1 MLEGLVAGLLNRFLG
16 MYVNNFD
23 PKQLKVGIWSGDVK
37 LRNLQLR
44 KEALDQL
51 KLPINVLEGHL
62 GELTL
67 IIPWSNL
74 SGAPVK
80 VFIEDVFLLASPKE
94 DAAYD
99 EDEEERRKQRIKMEK
114 LDSAELLKE
123 RSQEGLS
130 SEEQKKN
137 QSFTQSLVTKIVDN
151 LQVTIKNIH
160 VRYEDSISTPGH
172 PFALG
177 VTLQEFSAVST
188 NGEWTPTFIQD
199 STKSTHKLAKLGA
212 LAVYWNTD
220 TELYGSGREIDQE
233 DRPTLT
239 HEEMVA
245 KFKGMIAKPDETKPD
260 YQFVL
265 RPVSGQAKIVLD
277 KTGDIHIPKTKASL
291 LFEEIGLVLD
301 DDQYRDGLMMV
312 DLFHYFIR
320 HQEYKKL
327 QPKGV
332 TPKEDPRAW
341 FKFAG
346 DAILSKIH
354 ERNRRWSWEY
364 FRERR
369 DDRKRYIEL
378 FKKRKQQQQFSAED
392 SADIEALE
400 RRLDY
405 EDLRFW
411 RSLGRNQLKKENAAA
426 LKSKPAQP
434 QQQGWLAWAWGSKPA
449 EEQHSDMEEN
459 TQITEEQKRELYDA
473 IDWDEKTALAESV
486 DVPRDS
492 VKIQVEASLSTGSF
506 TLKKNHNGKLKDL
519 ISLHFDVFK
528 AKALQRPDSFLAALS
543 LGGLRVNDG
552 TTPNSLFPEIVRVKD
567 APETQERKALT
578 IEELESCDDEPF
590 FNIEVEQNPID
601 REGDIAVVGSLKPL
615 EIVWNPNSVVGVA
628 DFFRPPE
635 RHMESISALM
645 ESAGATVEGFREQTR
660 AGLEF
665 ALEEHKT
672 INAQLDL
679 QAPLIIVPVS
689 IATKESTCL
698 ILDAGHISVN
708 SKLVDQDTMK
718 QIQSKQR
725 QQYSN
730 EDFERL
736 ESVMYDK
743 FLVKLTSTQL
753 LIGPSIKA
761 TKKQLI
767 DRDAS
772 QPLHIVDQINID
784 FVVETSILP
793 KAPNLTKLKV
803 SGHLPVLQA
812 TMSDAKYK
820 NLMRVIDVAIPKFGD
835 DKTAQNKSKEQTR
848 PTSRSSKAS
857 RPRLASSASN
867 RSRKDARRKSSQF
880 PFLQQQTAIVIDDD
894 DLDEDDNDNYED
906 ASDGVDNE
914 QITMQQ
920 RSFELKFKVDTL
932 KGSLYRSDPDR
943 TKPDE
948 LLVELVANDF
958 DLEFFLRPYDMS
970 AEVSL
975 GSVTMDDFVDDPPA
989 EFKSIISSG
998 DVEDREQKR
1007 SLVKVRFTKVNSQS
1021 PEFMPVYEGVET
1033 NVTAAISTINL
1044 IVTRKTLLT
1053 LLDFILATF
1062 TGDNNEAVSK
1072 REQKAIEAAES
1083 DDNEVEVAV
1092 DTPTEDAQANT
1103 ASIRVK
1109 ADLKS
1114 IRLILN
1120 NDGIRL
1126 ATLSFNHADVGVF
1139 LRGKTMRMSAKLGD
1153 LNLVDDVNQGVPDD
1167 SPLRRLIAI
1176 EGDDLADFRYETFD
1190 AENPKTYPGYDSSI
1204 FLRAGSFKLN
1214 FLEEPFRKIIDFVV
1228 KFGKMQAIFNAAR
1241 QAAANQANQIQQSTS
1256 RFKYDVV
1263 VKTPIVVFPRV
1274 VQLGQPKRD
1283 LLTAYLG
1290 EIYAQNKFAPLDDS
1304 EDAQIAT
1311 KISAGIR
1318 NIRLTSDFNY
1328 EDDKSEELELIDHV
1342 DLGFNVT
1349 YAEHQHGK
1357 KRPEL
1362 EIQGT
1367 MSDFNLKLTQYQ
1379 LRFLMEISKSV
1390 PAAFASDS
1398 DAQVESAEQ
1407 DVDEDTLKRARSMPV
1422 EKASGDDDQ
1431 LVDLS
1436 PELRSRDKTWT
1447 TLDLVFQVQIIGME
1461 LIMAPEG
1468 KPVGNIETA
1477 SLSRFSLDDTR
1488 VKTRMLNDG
1497 SLEGEFL
1504 ISSFTIHDSR
1514 SRDANKYRRI
1524 MTSLN
1529 KDVQQLMASVTMTGG
1544 KDKSLIAMV
1553 TVDSPRIIFAL
1564 DYLFA
1569 IQNFV
1574 TVGLTAEDPLAIDDE
1589 SLLDVQSTEESDADL
1604 DAASSRAVSTK
1615 HITASQQVDTT
1626 EATAGYGDKDK
1637 TPSAMNVA
1645 FRVNVVDAQVILIAN
1660 PLSSSSEAIVLG
1672 TKQVLLS
1679 QQQALTFQISEI
1691 GMFMC
1696 RMDKFEDSRLRIL
1709 DDFSIQMSMDS
1720 SKPGLT
1726 SIHVD
1731 VEPLILRLSLRD
1743 ILLALQIASKATEL
1757 SSSQPQNDSKPSA
1770 VDEKARQLRQAGL
1783 KQRTASGKGPSTLA
1797 ARTRVTKSAGPGA
1810 KIAAA
1815 QGSQANEFES
1825 DGALQN
1831 PPRQREELTATI
1843 DGIRIV
1849 LIGDTHELPIFDLGI
1864 KCLTATAEDWSS
1876 NLKAGTAVDIYMNV
1890 YNFSKSSWEPLLEPW
1905 QMGVGIAKEQDTGL
1919 LSIDVTSKKVFDVT
1933 LTTATIALASKSFAF
1948 LSQDEDVLGKPRGV
1962 DAPYRIRNYTGFE
1975 AVVQSK
1981 STVTDE
1987 VTTTRLEDGQQ
1998 VPWSF
2003 EPWEKM
2009 RENLLAESSS
2019 NDVTIQLEGS
2029 GFDPV
2034 KSVRL
2039 NREGE
2044 FIYGLRPKTDTVLH
2058 RLLVEVS
2065 LGQDNVKYVTLR
2077 SPLVVENDT
2086 QIPVELGVYDAE
2098 EGHLLKIEKI
2108 SPGESRPAPVGAVFL
2123 KSLLIRPD
2131 SGFGY
2136 AWSSETLWWRDLLKR
2151 PTRTMVCKGENGDP
2165 FYFQVN
2171 ATFDK
2176 ANPLTRNY
2184 PYMRLK
2190 ISPPIVL
2197 ENLLP
2202 HDFKYRIYDK
2212 DTKKDWTN
2220 FLRKGGLSPVHVVE
2234 LSHLLLLSI
2243 DMQDTV
2249 FKPSDFAVVN
2259 PGHSDEFKKEK
2270 KLICKDQD
2278 GLQLTLQL
2286 HYFKIPDSGGA
2297 FRVTVY
2303 SPYVILNKTGLDLS
2317 IRAKSFMQSAKAAA
2331 GQSLLTQGLEAGQER
2346 PKATPFMFSYGNDDN
2361 RNRTLLKIADSDWS
2375 KPQSFDAIG
2384 STNEVVLPSTK
2395 KNSEIHV
2402 GITIESGEG
2411 KYKMTKVVTL
2421 APRFVLA
2428 NKLDEEINVRESS
2441 ASGFMTLKPGA
2452 LQPIHFMQKT
2462 AVKQLSLCHA
2472 GMNNDW
2478 TSPFNISDIGTTHIK
2493 IAKHGQRQ
2501 RLIRAEILMEAATVF
2516 VHLSMETK
2524 NWPFSMRNESDT
2536 EFTFYQANPNVDED
2550 GVEDRSGWKPI
2561 RYRLPPRSIM
2571 PYAWDYPA
2579 GKFREI
2585 VLNTQGKE
2593 RHVKLAEIGNQIPMK
2608 AVTASGQQKIIDINV
2623 AADGPTQTLI
2633 LSNYRPSKS
2642 LYRQKSRSGSRTNN
2656 AEGFEVKSQETGATF
2671 RAQLKLSGIG
2681 ISLINSQLRE
2691 LAYITFRDV
2700 QLRYQE
2706 SQLYQTVSLAV
2717 KWIQIDNQLY
2727 GGLFPMILYPSVVP
2741 KKAQEVDAH
2750 PSLHAMVTRVKD
2762 DSYGVLYIKYATLLL
2777 QQMTIEL
2784 DEDFVYAVLDF
2795 SNIPGAAWSNSPDQ
2809 GKLCD
2814 EELDIPEP
2822 KQQQSGQD
2830 IYFELLNIQP
2840 MQLDLS
2846 FMRTERV
2853 NAEDKTSSR
2862 NPLMFF
2868 LNVMTMAI
2876 GNVNDAPIRLNAL
2889 MLDNVRVSVP
2899 ALTQNISNHYSQE
2912 VLYQVH
2918 KILGSADFLGNP
2930 VGLFNN
2936 ISSGLT
2942 DVFYEP
2948 YQGLILSDKPED
2960 FALGVGKGA
2969 ASFVKKSVYGF
2980 TDSFSKFT
2988 GSLSKGLAAATLD
3001 KQFQDR
3007 RRITRA
3013 RNRPKHALY
3022 GVTAG
3027 ANSFFTSAASG
3038 VGGLVR
3044 KPLEGAEQ
3052 EGAMGFFKGIGK
3064 GVVGFA
3070 TKPAIGVL
3078 DMASNVSE
3086 GIRNTTTVFDG
3097 SELERVRYARFISA
3111 DGIVRPYNGRE
3122 SMGQN
3127 WLKQVDNGK
3136 YFNEQYIAHLE
3147 LPREDMV
3154 VMVTYSRILLIRSR
3168 RLTSEWDVPLKDVQT
3183 IAKERTGLS
3192 LTLRGGTNGP
3202 FLPVGDE
3209 SGRAFL
3215 YKMVAVAVE
3224 EFNRRFRGL
3233 E

>member
-16 MYVNNFD
+16 MYVKNFD
-23 PKQLKVGIWSGDVK
+23 PAQLKVGIWSGDVK
-37 LRNLQLR
+37 LRNLELR
-44 KEALDQL
+44 REALDQL
-51 KLPINVLEGHL
+51 KLPINVMEGHL

-74 SGAPVK
+74 RGAPVK
-80 VFIEDVFLLASPKE
+80 VFIEDVFLLASPRE
-94 DAAYD
+94 EAAYD
-99 EDEEERRKQRIKMEK
+99 EQEEERRKQRIKMEK

-123 RSQEGLS
+123 RSQEGMS
-130 SEEQKKN
+130 QEEQKKS
-137 QSFTQSLVTKIVDN
+137 QTFTQSLVTKIVDN
-151 LQVTIKNIH
+151 LQVTVKNIH
-160 VRYEDSISTPGH
+160 IRYEDSISAPGH

-177 VTLQEFSAVST
+177 VTLEEFSAVST
-188 NGEWTPTFIQD
+188 DGQWKPTFVQD
-199 STKSTHKLAKLGA
+199 STKSTHKLATLGA

-220 TELYGSGREIDQE
+220 TELLGPGREVDTG
-233 DRPTLT
+233 DKPPMP
-239 HEEMVA
+239 HDEMVD
-245 KFKGMIAKPDETKPD
+245 KFKSLIGSTEDTGLNH
-260 YQFVL
+260 QFIL
-265 RPVSGQAKIVLD
+265 RPVNGKAKIVLD
-277 KTGDIHIPKTKASL
+277 KTGDVHAPKAKASL
-291 LFEEIGLVLD
+291 LFEEIGLVID

-320 HQEYKKL
+320 HQEYKKF

-341 FKFAG
+341 LKFAG
-346 DAILSKIH
+346 DSVLSKIH
-354 ERNRRWSWEY
+354 EKNRRWSWEY
-364 FRERR
+364 FKERR
-369 DDRKRYIEL
+369 DDRQRYIEL
-378 FKKRKQQQQFSAED
+378 FKKRKQQQQLSSQENED
-392 SADIEALE
+392 INKLE
-400 RRLDY
+400 IKLDY

-411 RSLGRNQLKKENAAA
+411 RSLARNQLKKENAAA
-426 LKSKPAQP
+426 LKNQP
-434 QQQGWLAWAWGSKPA
+434 PKQEQQGWLAWAWGSGQKQQEHHA
-449 EEQHSDMEEN
+449 EDDEN
-459 TQITEEQKRELYDA
+459 TQITEEQRKELYDA
-473 IDWDEKTALAESV
+473 IEFDEKTALAESV

-492 VKIQVEASLSTGSF
+492 VKMQVEAWLSTGSF
-506 TLKKNHNGKLKDL
+506 TLKKSHNGKRSDL
-519 ISLHFDVFK
+519 LSLHFDVFK
-528 AKALQRPDSFLAALS
+528 AKVLQRPDSFLADLS

-552 TTPNSLFPEIVRVKD
+552 TTPDSLFPEIVRVKD
-567 APETQERKALT
+567 APEIHDQKRLT
-578 IEELESCDDEPF
+578 IEELEDNDDEPF
-590 FNIEVEQNPID
+590 FRFEVEQNPID
-601 REGDIAVVGSLKPL
+601 REGDIALSGSLKPL
-615 EIVWNPNSVVGVA
+615 EIVWNPNFVVGVA

-635 RHMESISALM
+635 RHMESITALM
-645 ESAGATVEGFREQTR
+645 ETAGATVETFREQTR

-689 IATKESTCL
+689 INVKESTCL

-708 SKLVDQDTMK
+708 SELVDQDTMK

-725 QQYSN
+725 QSYTD
-730 EDFERL
+730 EDFKRL

-743 FLVKLTSTQL
+743 FLVKLSSTQV
-753 LIGPSIKA
+753 LIGPSIEA
-761 TKKQLI
+761 TKAQISNKDDTQH
-767 DRDAS
+767 
-772 QPLHIVDQINID
+772 LHVVEEINVD

-803 SGHLPVLQA
+803 SGHLPMLHA
-812 TMSDAKYK
+812 TISDSKYK
-820 NLMRVIDVAIPKFGD
+820 NLMRIIDVAIPKFGNQELQQ
-835 DKTAQNKSKEQTR
+835 AQIKDSQDQAVTTR
-848 PTSRSSKAS
+848 PRGLST
-857 RPRLASSASN
+857 ASN
-867 RSRKDARRKSSQF
+867 RSRSRKDTNSRRKSSQF
-880 PFLQQQTAIVIDDD
+880 PFMQQQTAIVIDEDD
-894 DLDEDDNDNYED
+894 DDQDEFED
-906 ASDGVDNE
+906 ADDGGRSNKE
-914 QITMQQ
+914 QLKLQQ

-943 TKPDE
+943 KKPDQ
-948 LLVELVANDF
+948 LLVELVAENF
-958 DLEFFLRPYDMS
+958 DLLFYLRPYDMS

-975 GSVTMDDFVDDPPA
+975 GSVIMDDFVDNPPA
-989 EFKSIISSG
+989 EFKSIVSSG
-998 DVEDREQKR
+998 DVEDREQNR
-1007 SLVKVRFTKVNSQS
+1007 SLVSVKFTKVNRLS

-1062 TGDNNEAVSK
+1062 TGNNNQAATPQ
-1072 REQKAIEAAES
+1072 EQKAIS
-1083 DDNEVEVAV
+1083 DSEDDDEGVEIAV
-1092 DTPTEDAQANT
+1092 DAPPEDGPTNAG
-1103 ASIRVK
+1103 SIRVK
-1109 ADLKS
+1109 IDLKS

-1139 LRGKTMRMSAKLGD
+1139 LLGKTMRVNARLGN
-1153 LNLVDDVNQGVPDD
+1153 LNLVDDINQGVSED
-1167 SPLRRLIAI
+1167 SNLRQLISI
-1176 EGDDLADFRYETFD
+1176 QGDELADFRYETFD
-1190 AENPKTYPGYDSSI
+1190 ATNKKAYPGYDSSVY
-1204 FLRAGSFKLN
+1204 LRAGSVKLN
-1214 FLEEPFRKIIDFVV
+1214 FLEEPFRKIIQFLV
-1228 KFGKMQAIFNAAR
+1228 KFGKMQAIYNAAR
-1241 QAAANQANQIQQSTS
+1241 QAAASQATQIQQSTNK
-1256 RFKYDVV
+1256 FKYDVV

-1274 VQLGQPKRD
+1274 VNHGHPKRD
-1283 LLTAYLG
+1283 VITAYLG
-1290 EIYAQNKFAPLDDS
+1290 EIYAQNKFAPLDDAQDS
-1304 EDAQIAT
+1304 QIAT

-1328 EDDKSEELELIDHV
+1328 PGDLSEELELIDKV

-1349 YAEHQHGK
+1349 YAEHQDGT

-1362 EIQGT
+1362 EIEGS

-1379 LRFLMEISKSV
+1379 LRFLMEISKAV
-1390 PAAFASDS
+1390 PAAFATDS
-1398 DAQVESAEQ
+1398 EEQ
-1407 DVDEDTLKRARSMPV
+1407 DQEAEREVDKDTLQRARSMPLDKKGSEE
-1422 EKASGDDDQ
+1422 EKQ
-1431 LVDLS
+1431 VDLG
-1436 PELRSRDKTWT
+1436 PELSPKNQTWT
-1447 TLDLVFQVQIIGME
+1447 KLDLVFQVNTIGME
-1461 LIMAPEG
+1461 LLLAPDDKPIG
-1468 KPVGNIETA
+1468 KLEDA
-1477 SLSRFSLDDTR
+1477 SLSRFSLDVTKL
-1488 VKTRMLNDG
+1488 KTRMLNDG

-1504 ISSFTIHDSR
+1504 IHSFTIYDSR
-1514 SRDANKYRRI
+1514 PRETNKFRRI
-1524 MTSLN
+1524 MTSSN
-1529 KDVQQLMASVTMTGG
+1529 KEVQQLMASITMSGG
-1544 KDKSLIAMV
+1544 QDRSLIAIV

-1574 TVGLTAEDPLAIDDE
+1574 MVGLQPEEPSPVDDE
-1589 SLLDVQSTEESDADL
+1589 SLFETPDESEADADSMQVTWSNKPKSQKSSREGAEETQAETEEKPQSTMSIA
-1604 DAASSRAVSTK
+1604 
-1615 HITASQQVDTT
+1615 
-1626 EATAGYGDKDK
+1626 Y
-1637 TPSAMNVA
+1637 
-1645 FRVNVVDAQVILIAN
+1645 RVNIVDAQVILIAN
-1660 PLSSSSEAIVLG
+1660 PLSASSEAIVLG

-1679 QQQALTFQISEI
+1679 QQHALTFQVSEI
-1691 GMFMC
+1691 GMFLC
-1696 RMDKFEDSRLRIL
+1696 RMDRFEDSRLRLI
-1709 DDFSIQMSMDS
+1709 DDFSVQMSMDS
-1720 SKPGLT
+1720 SKPNIT
-1726 SIHVD
+1726 SIHAD
-1731 VEPLILRLSLRD
+1731 IEPLILRLSLRD

-1757 SSSQPQNDSKPSA
+1757 SDQQQKDQKESKSA
-1770 VDEKARQLRQAGL
+1770 SAADEKARKLRQAGL
-1783 KQRTASGKGPSTLA
+1783 KQRTASGKGPSTIANKTIMSKTALVA
-1797 ARTRVTKSAGPGA
+1797 A
-1810 KIAAA
+1810 
-1815 QGSQANEFES
+1815 SQAKQAHNDS
-1825 DGALQN
+1825 NNTAVQTQ
-1831 PPRQREELTATI
+1831 PKRHEELSATI
-1843 DGIRIV
+1843 EGIRVV
-1849 LIGDTHELPIFDLGI
+1849 LIGDVHELPILDLGI
-1864 KCLTATAEDWSS
+1864 KNFTATAEDWSS
-1876 NLKAGTAVDIYMNV
+1876 NLKAETAIDIYTNV
-1890 YNFSKSSWEPLLEPW
+1890 YNFSKSAWEPLLEPW
-1905 QMGVGIAKEQDTGL
+1905 QVGFGIAREQQSGL
-1919 LSIDVTSKKVFDVT
+1919 LSIDVASKKIFDVT
-1933 LTTATIALASKSFAF
+1933 ITTATIALASKSFAF
-1948 LSQDEDVLGKPRGV
+1948 LSKDEDVLGKPRGV
-1962 DAPYRIRNYTGFE
+1962 DAPYRIRNYTGFDV
-1975 AVVQSK
+1975 VVQSK
-1981 STVTDE
+1981 SMTTDDNM
-1987 VTTTRLEDGQQ
+1987 TARLEDGQE

-2009 RENLLAESSS
+2009 RENLSTESSTGS
-2019 NDVTIQLEGS
+2019 VGIHLEGS

-2034 KSVRL
+2034 KNVRL

-2044 FIYGLRPKTDTVLH
+2044 AIYGLKPKTDNILH
-2058 RLLVEVS
+2058 RLLVEVT
-2065 LGQDNVKYVTLR
+2065 LGKDNVKYVTLR
-2077 SPLVVENDT
+2077 SPLVVDNLT
-2086 QIPVELGVYDAE
+2086 QIPVELGVYDAQ

-2108 SPGESRPAPVGAVFL
+2108 APGESRPAPVGAVFL
-2123 KSLLIRPD
+2123 KSLLVRPD

-2165 FYFQVN
+2165 FYFQLN
-2171 ATFDK
+2171 ATFDRS
-2176 ANPLTRNY
+2176 NPLTKNY
-2184 PYMRLK
+2184 PYMRIKL
-2190 ISPPIVL
+2190 SPPVIL

-2202 HDFKYRIYDK
+2202 YDFKYRIYDK
-2212 DTKKDWTN
+2212 NTKKDWAN

-2234 LSHLLLLSI
+2234 LSHLLLLSV

-2249 FKPSDFAVVN
+2249 FKPSDFAIIN
-2259 PGHSDEFKKEK
+2259 SGASDDFKKEDR
-2270 KLICKDQD
+2270 LLCKDEE
-2278 GLQLTLQL
+2278 GLQLNLKL
-2286 HYFKIPDSGGA
+2286 HYHKIPDSGGA

-2303 SPYVILNKTGLDLS
+2303 SPYIILNKTGLDLQ
-2317 IRAKSFMQSAKAAA
+2317 IRAKGFLQGARPAA
-2331 GQSLLTQGLEAGQER
+2331 GQSTLSSRSGNNR
-2346 PKATPFMFSYGNDDN
+2346 PRATPFMFSYGNDDH
-2361 RNRTLLKIADSDWS
+2361 RNRALLQIADSEWS

-2384 STNEVVLPSTK
+2384 STTEVVLPSPSRNT
-2395 KNSEIHV
+2395 EVHI
-2402 GITIESGEG
+2402 GITTEAGEG

-2421 APRFVLA
+2421 APRFVLE
-2428 NKLDEEINVRESS
+2428 NKLGEEINVRESS
-2441 ASGFMTLKPGA
+2441 SSGFMTLKPGA
-2452 LQPIHFMQKT
+2452 HEPLHFMQKT
-2462 AVKQLSLCHA
+2462 SIKQLSLCHP
-2472 GMNNDW
+2472 GMNNQW
-2478 TSPFNISDIGTTHIK
+2478 TSPFNISDIGTTHVK
-2493 IAKHGQRQ
+2493 IAKAGQRQ
-2501 RLIRAEILMEAATVF
+2501 RLIRAEILMEGATIF
-2516 VHLSMETK
+2516 LHLSLETK
-2524 NWPFSMRNESDT
+2524 NWPFQMRNESDT
-2536 EFTFYQANPNVDED
+2536 EFTFYQANPSLDDD
-2550 GVEDRSGWKPI
+2550 GVEDRSGWRPI
-2561 RYRLPPRSIM
+2561 KYRLPPRSIM
-2571 PYAWDYPA
+2571 PYAWDFPA
-2579 GKFREI
+2579 AKFREI
-2585 VLNTQGKE
+2585 IINAHGKE

-2608 AVTASGQQKIIDINV
+2608 FATTSGQQKIIDINV
-2623 AADGPTQTLI
+2623 AADGPTQTMI
-2633 LSNYRPSKS
+2633 LSNFRQSKS
-2642 LYRQKSRSGSRTNN
+2642 LYRQKSKSGSRTSTD
-2656 AEGFEVKSQETGATF
+2656 GFEVKDQETTATF

-2681 ISLINSQLRE
+2681 ISLINSQLKE
-2691 LAYITFRDV
+2691 LAYVTFRDV
-2700 QLRYQE
+2700 SLRYHD
-2706 SQLYQTVSLAV
+2706 SPLHQTIALSV

-2741 KKAQEVDAH
+2741 KRAQEVDAH

-2762 DSYGVLYIKYATLLL
+2762 DSYGVLYIKYATLLM

-2795 SNIPGAAWSNSPDQ
+2795 SNIPGAAWSDTNEE

-2822 KQQQSGQD
+2822 QRQQSGQD

-2876 GNVNDAPIRLNAL
+2876 GNINDAPIRLNAL
-2889 MLDNVRVSVP
+2889 MLDNVRVSVA
-2899 ALTQNISNHYSQE
+2899 ALTQNITSHYSQE

-2960 FALGVGKGA
+2960 FGIGVAKGA
-2969 ASFVKKSVYGF
+2969 ASLVKKSVYGF

-3022 GVTAG
+3022 GVTTG

-3052 EGAMGFFKGIGK
+3052 EGAVGFFKGIGK

-3097 SELERVRYARFISA
+3097 SELDRVRPARFVPS
-3111 DGIVRPYNGRE
+3111 DGIVRPYNARE
-3122 SMGQN
+3122 ALGQS

-3136 YFNEQYIAHLE
+3136 YFNENYIAHLE

-3154 VMVTYSRILLIRSR
+3154 VMVTYARILLIRSR